1 MNLMV
6 QELAYLVIYFMIN
19 IDARQGLDLSN
30 YNGGVYVIDNLFPAW
45 FSEYVHLHTICAPT
59 WLFGRTSGENTGEIP
74 AFVQHIFPPKSANAD
89 NNCFEMMCHALLR
102 TLPPHELT
110 DIVVNGQQHFHNTEF
125 HTDCP
130 GDDGLT
136 FIYYVNMDYR
146 TEWGGQTEVKVGST
160 LEVVDFIPG
169 RVALFKGNYQHR
181 GCSFTIPT
189 DSLRAT
195 VAIKVNLND

>member
-1 MNLMV
+1 
-6 QELAYLVIYFMIN
+6 MIKV
-19 IDARQGLDLSN
+19 DARHGLDLSN
-30 YNGGVYVIDNLFPAW
+30 YNGGVFVIDNLFPAW
-45 FSEYVHLHTICAPT
+45 FVEYVHLHTVCAPA
-59 WLFGRTSGENTGEIP
+59 WLFGRTSGDNTKEIP
-74 AFVQHIFPPKSANAD
+74 AFSQQIFPPNAINAE
-89 NNCFEMMCHALLR
+89 NNCFEMMCHALLK
-102 TLPPHELT
+102 TLPPHKLT
-110 DIVVNGQQHFHNTEF
+110 EIVVNGQQHFHNTEF

-160 LEVVDFIPG
+160 LEVIDFIPG

-181 GCSFTIPT
+181 GCSFSIPT